1 MASTSAHF
9 NLTKPA
15 TTDYYNIG
23 VFNDNTD
30 IIDTQMYN
38 NQVSAAKIMVGATAN
53 DDGES
58 GRVPVPHAGDQN
70 KYLCADGTW
79 KTVGGGGGGSSVI
92 PNPTGTPTDTLDTVS
107 IDGTIYEIQG
117 SGGGGS
123 EGKFDT
129 LWTGDILVDDGSA
142 VQNIT
147 LAESISDYDFLLLR
161 TYDSTYHFYTTT
173 VICDID
179 TTYSSIGAMNDEIDM
194 TPIVKKVDDTHIT
207 LSYYGHNGQYTH
219 YVGIYGIK
227 VGGGGSSSHAYST
240 TEQIVGTWID
250 GSDVYEKS
258 FEIQITS
265 TNPVIVEQDA
275 SYMDA
280 LLSYEGSCKSSAGLI
295 AGVGMPA
302 GTGWGFAIHKN
313 SSNQL
318 VLYGNPTAV
327 LNGTAYI
334 TIRYIKVSS

>member
-123 EGKFDT
+123 AGKFDT

-179 TTYSSIGAMNDEIDM
+179 TTYSTIGAMNDEIDM

-207 LSYYGHNGQYTH
+207 LNYYGHNGQSTH

-227 VGGGGSSSHAYST
+227 VGGGGSGIDYST
-240 TEQIVGTWID
+240 SEQDTGVKWID
-250 GSDVYEKS
+250 GSTVYEK
-258 FEIQITS
+258 
-265 TNPVIVEQDA
+265 VISISNV
-275 SYMDA
+275 S
-280 LLSYEGSCKSSAGLI
+280 LSSGSYETVDTITELDTIISCNGYVVEGNLKYTLNDISLRVIQDGTSVKLYSPSGTTWTISSG
-295 AGVGMPA
+295 
-302 GTGWGFAIHKN
+302 AI
-313 SSNQL
+313 
-318 VLYGNPTAV
+318 
-327 LNGTAYI
+327 I
-334 TIRYIKVSS
+334 IRYIKASS